1 MYHRRINTQIHT
13 TFEVLPFSFWAC
25 SLVSCLPLHHL
36 SNKRVPAQR
45 PRLTNPHHVLL
56 RAPRTLLNPFG
67 SFPSSNILSSSSSP
81 IPVTP
86 PPNYLSP
93 KARSGATV
101 LGELHGGCKS
111 HPPLQTSESIPH
123 PQTEP
128 PPNCHPSR
136 SPSIALS
143 LSLSLLRR
151 ADPLPFRD
159 LLFSCFCIPFF
170 IFFSLKFIPSGLE
183 LSCNTIAERN

>member
-86 PPNYLSP
+86 PPKLPQPQRPDLVPRFLANFMVVVSRTPLSRRLNRFLTL
-93 KARSGATV
+93 K
-101 LGELHGGCKS
+101 LN
-111 HPPLQTSESIPH
+111 HPPIVILPEAH
-123 PQTEP
+123 PLP
-128 PPNCHPSR
+128 
-136 SPSIALS
+136 S

-183 LSCNTIAERN
+183 LSCKTIAERI